1 MLAIENTSSPA
12 MYFDFRDEKHIKETI
27 HSIPLYTDTK
37 ERLTTV
43 KEGLNN
49 ITYTCARLGRKR
61 DLNIFSWFD
70 LEALSVV

>member
-1 MLAIENTSSPA
+1 M
-12 MYFDFRDEKHIKETI
+12 EKHIKETI

>member
-1 MLAIENTSSPA
+1 VLAIENTSSPA

-61 DLNIFSWFD
+61 GLKIFSWVD
-70 LEALSVV
+70 LEAFSVV